1 MGMVFQRLKT
11 LKLEILSAGFDY
23 TEVIEK
29 IRKFSGDT
37 MQGAAASRNLM
48 LCFEAIAVQNIIL
61 KAGKNSSVFPIS
73 IEAEFS
79 EQKGTL
85 TMNFTW
91 GGSEFNPVTDGDDL
105 SSVIMTRL
113 SKDIIYSR
121 DVKNHL
127 QILL

>member
-1 MGMVFQRLKT
+1 
-11 LKLEILSAGFDY
+11 
-23 TEVIEK
+23 
-29 IRKFSGDT
+29 

-48 LCFEAIAVQNIIL
+48 LCFEEIAVQNIIL
-61 KAGKNSSVFPIS
+61 KAGKDSSVFPIS